1 MARYILYFLVLFLS
15 VYFGSRLVPSSAAE
29 HVGSSQVRHGK
40 HPKRIVQIAT
50 LPDHFKLSETSK
62 RSGRR
67 LIFIGDVHG
76 AYDELVALLE
86 EIEYNSKKGCRR
98 NKCSTWLMCRP
109 CCVSRGFGFKGPSV
123 SESRQTCYENK
134 CVLCYWKS

>member
-1 MARYILYFLVLFLS
+1 MARYIFSFLVLFLS
-15 VYFGSRLVPSSAAE
+15 IYFGCRLLPSSAAE
-29 HVGSSQVRHGK
+29 HVGSSAVRHGK
-40 HPKRIVQIAT
+40 HPKRIAQIAT

-86 EIEYNSKKGCRR
+86 EIEYNSKKGFLR
-98 NKCSTWLMCRP
+98 NNAT
-109 CCVSRGFGFKGPSV
+109 RG
-123 SESRQTCYENK
+123 
-134 CVLCYWKS
+134 